1 MLKGKW
7 LKFLVVYLS
16 AAALALS
23 QLKISPIQMEMN
35 LSLEKFGWL
44 MSVFTL
50 SALFLALP
58 GGTMISKYGAKKVGI
73 IVLACL
79 VLGNMLGA
87 ASVNGAE
94 VTNYTLLLISRII
107 EGVSF
112 SMINMMAMVFIGEW
126 FKEGSSGVAIGIFGT
141 FSALASMF
149 GYNFYLPVFTRFGL
163 RSVWIVTAILAAIAL
178 LGFILL
184 LDDARE
190 EETKEEKSTYKEVF
204 SQSNTWLLSIAMF
217 TMTFVLYTF
226 IAYYPRIL
234 TEIFGLSK
242 EGANA
247 QSGFFGLVGVPFG
260 LVAGIIV
267 DKFKVKAPYLGV
279 VTGLLMTLGC
289 FMIVFAPSSMAIVQV
304 ALLGAAISL
313 FSSSI
318 SISVPRTVKR
328 KELIGQTFA
337 VVYLFY
343 YLGVTT
349 GAAVVAKIASASGSW
364 KVASMVMGV
373 AVLAGMLCMFLLGI
387 TDRKR
392 EKTNRF

>member
-1 MLKGKW
+1 M
-7 LKFLVVYLS
+7 
-16 AAALALS
+16 
-23 QLKISPIQMEMN
+23 
-35 LSLEKFGWL
+35 
-44 MSVFTL
+44 
-50 SALFLALP
+50 
-58 GGTMISKYGAKKVGI
+58 
-73 IVLACL
+73 
-79 VLGNMLGA
+79 
-87 ASVNGAE
+87 
-94 VTNYTLLLISRII
+94 
-107 EGVSF
+107 
-112 SMINMMAMVFIGEW
+112 
-126 FKEGSSGVAIGIFGT
+126 
-141 FSALASMF
+141 
-149 GYNFYLPVFTRFGL
+149 
-163 RSVWIVTAILAAIAL
+163 
-178 LGFILL
+178 
-184 LDDARE
+184 
-190 EETKEEKSTYKEVF
+190 
-204 SQSNTWLLSIAMF
+204 
-217 TMTFVLYTF
+217 
-226 IAYYPRIL
+226 
-234 TEIFGLSK
+234 
-242 EGANA
+242 
-247 QSGFFGLVGVPFG
+247 GVPFG

-279 VTGLLMTLGC
+279 VTGLLMAWGC

-373 AVLAGMLCMFLLGI
+373 AVLAGVLCMFFLGI